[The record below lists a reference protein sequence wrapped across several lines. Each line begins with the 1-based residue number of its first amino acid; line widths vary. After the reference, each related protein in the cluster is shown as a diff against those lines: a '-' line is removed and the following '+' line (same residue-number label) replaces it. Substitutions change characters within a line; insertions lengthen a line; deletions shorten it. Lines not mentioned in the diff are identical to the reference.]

1 MNVVRLLGKAWGPLE
16 VKLDEKLQDPAQPP
30 PHRLDA
36 EQEALLET
44 DLALVPAALA
54 EARKLAGMPRGRHRL
69 TLATNMMNTLLP
81 DQQETRPVNEPIAGM
96 RCPQCS
102 RKAPIAGKRGLLRPR
117 KRGRPRLDFPVAP
130 T

>member
-1 MNVVRLLGKAWGPLE
+1 EDIERARDTPAEEENSARVVMNVVRLLGKAWGPLE

-81 DQQETRPVNEPIAGM
+81 DQQETRRSA
-96 RCPQCS
+96 S
-102 RKAPIAGKRGLLRPR
+102 LLRYDALLQAQ
-117 KRGRPRLDFPVAP
+117 KGNLG
-130 T
+130 